1 MKPHPVPLFVAYY
14 RVSTDRQGR
23 SGLWLDA
30 QREAVARYVERIG
43 GEFAEAFLEV
53 ESGKWA
59 DRPELQK
66 ALDLCRRKK
75 ATLLIAKL
83 DRLSR
88 SVAFI
93 SNLMEAWVE
102 FRAVDMPEAS
112 RLTIHILAA
121 VAEHERAMISERT
134 KAAMQQ
140 AKARGVKLGNPHLDN
155 GEAARANVRAAD
167 EFAAKV
173 YPIIEGM
180 IAGGLS
186 LRAMAR
192 ELNERGIKTRT
203 GKHWAAS
210 TVRNVILQRSNAR

>member
-1 MKPHPVPLFVAYY
+1 MKSYPDLLFVGYH

-23 SGLWLDA
+23 SGLGLDA
-30 QREAVARYVERIG
+30 QREAISRYLARIG
-43 GEFAEAFLEV
+43 GELVGEFTEV
-53 ESGKWA
+53 ESGKRA
-59 DRPELQK
+59 DRPELAR

-93 SNLMEAWVE
+93 SNLMESRVE
-102 FRAVDMPEAS
+102 FRAVDMPEAN

-134 KAAMQQ
+134 KAAMAQ
-140 AKARGVKLGNPHLDN
+140 AKLRGVKLGNPRI
-155 GEAARANVRAAD
+155 GEGEPARANVRAAD
-167 EFAAKV
+167 AFAFKV
-173 YPIIEGM
+173 WPVIEEM
-180 IAGGLS
+180 VLAGLS

-192 ELNERGIKTRT
+192 ELNEQGIKTRT
-203 GKHWAAS
+203 GKAWAAS
-210 TVRNVILQRSNAR
+210 TVRNVIISNGRT

>member
-1 MKPHPVPLFVAYY
+1 
-14 RVSTDRQGR
+14 
-23 SGLWLDA
+23 
-30 QREAVARYVERIG
+30 
-43 GEFAEAFLEV
+43 V
-53 ESGKWA
+53 ESGKRA

-93 SNLMEAWVE
+93 SNLMESRVE
-102 FRAVDMPEAS
+102 FRAVDMPEAN

-121 VAEHERAMISERT
+121 VAEHERAMISDRT
-134 KAAMQQ
+134 KAAMAQ
-140 AKARGVKLGNPHLDN
+140 AKLRGVKLGNPRLDS

-167 EFAAKV
+167 EFARKI
-173 YPIIEGM
+173 YPILEDF
-180 IAGGLS
+180 IAGGMS

-192 ELNERGIKTRT
+192 ELNDR
-203 GKHWAAS
+203 
-210 TVRNVILQRSNAR
+210 

>member
-1 MKPHPVPLFVAYY
+1 
-14 RVSTDRQGR
+14 
-23 SGLWLDA
+23 
-30 QREAVARYVERIG
+30 
-43 GEFAEAFLEV
+43 
-53 ESGKWA
+53 
-59 DRPELQK
+59 
-66 ALDLCRRKK
+66 
-75 ATLLIAKL
+75 
-83 DRLSR
+83 
-88 SVAFI
+88 
-93 SNLMEAWVE
+93 VE